1 MAETLVSI
9 ALQQLAKIMEEQVKL
24 VTGVEEDVRT
34 LKSNLQ
40 SIQGVL
46 VEAEKKQF
54 ENVPIKQWLDNLKDV
69 SYAIDDVL
77 DEWSTAIVRAQTEED
92 DFSHSW
98 FESQL
103 LQFPFLR
110 QVCSFLPI
118 NSCFACTEFGNRYEI
133 ARKIKKLNARLDDI
147 AKERKRYTFK
157 LTEGN
162 EEVNKPLV
170 VTSAIDVA
178 EVKGREQD
186 KTAIKKMLMVESGNR
201 SNLQLQV
208 VSIAG
213 IGGLGKTTLAKL
225 VYNDKDVEKYFENRV
240 WVSVSK
246 PFDEVKIAK
255 SILEILTDAASFFNE
270 FETIMQHIQKLVKGK
285 RFLLVL
291 DDVWEDGPSKWERMR
306 DSFTSASLGS
316 SILLTT
322 RDMSVPG
329 NMGCRRDCLFKLGKL
344 SLEDC
349 WSIFSEIAFFQ
360 KNNEERGR
368 LEAIGREI
376 VEKCDGLPMAAKTL
390 ACLLRSKQSWKEWQS
405 VLDSEV
411 WELDGLWEKGSET
424 QSGFASL
431 WLSYYNMVSE
441 LRPCFS
447 YCSIFPKDHEIK
459 KDVLI
464 QLWMAQ
470 GYLRQTPAEDMER
483 IGEKYF
489 QNLAAFSF
497 FEELKKDDY
506 GNIISCKMYNIV
518 HDFAKYIRKNE
529 CLSIKVDGGEELRTD
544 SLGKEVRHL
553 RVMLGKEVSFPSSI
567 YRLKNLRSLWVQSK
581 GNSMI
586 GAALPNLFS
595 GLTCLRTL
603 NLSNCNIVEIPS
615 TISKLIHLRQ
625 IDLSYN
631 KELKE
636 LPETLCEL
644 YNLQTLNIS
653 WCVSLVKLPRGIE
666 KLINLRHLNNGGFE
680 GVLPKGIRRLSCL
693 RSLDRF
699 GIGHDGEE
707 SCTLGDMKGLNSLQG
722 YFCIRGLENVADVDE
737 GKQAELKK
745 KTEVSPLELRFGK
758 GDAEWRKSHD
768 GELLDALEPP
778 PYVQE
783 LRVYDYQGST
793 VFPTWMISLTSLKTL
808 LLTNCKAC
816 QHLPPLGQLPSLEF
830 LRIWGM
836 DGIKKVGPEFLGTE
850 TQSALVVA
858 FPRLIKLRFVRMRNL
873 EGWADEFSIKRTI
886 MPRLRTLSFA
896 WCPKLKAVPDQML
909 GKATLQELIF
919 TCSPILK
926 QRYQK
931 GTGEDWHKISH
942 IPNIKVWNFGEKRFL
957 KLLEERGLIL
967 HS

>member
-9 ALQQLAKIMEEQVKL
+9 ALQQLAKIMEEQLKL
-24 VTGVEEDVRT
+24 
-34 LKSNLQ
+34 
-40 SIQGVL
+40 
-46 VEAEKKQF
+46 
-54 ENVPIKQWLDNLKDV
+54 DV

-246 PFDEVKIAK
+246 PFDE
-255 SILEILTDAASFFNE
+255 
-270 FETIMQHIQKLVKGK
+270 
-285 RFLLVL
+285 
-291 DDVWEDGPSKWERMR
+291 
-306 DSFTSASLGS
+306 
-316 SILLTT
+316 
-322 RDMSVPG
+322 
-329 NMGCRRDCLFKLGKL
+329 
-344 SLEDC
+344 
-349 WSIFSEIAFFQ
+349 

-447 YCSIFPKDHEIK
+447 SCSIFPKDHEIK

-483 IGEKYF
+483 IGEK
-489 QNLAAFSF
+489 
-497 FEELKKDDY
+497 
-506 GNIISCKMYNIV
+506 
-518 HDFAKYIRKNE
+518 KNE
-529 CLSIKVDGGEELRTD
+529 CLSIEVDGGEELRTD

-693 RSLDRF
+693 RSLDLF

-707 SCTLGDMKGLNSLQG
+707 SCTLGDMKGLNNLQG
-722 YFCIRGLENVADVDE
+722 YFCIRGLENVAAVDE

-793 VFPTWMISLTSLKTL
+793 VFPTWMISLTSLKRL
-808 LLTNCKAC
+808 LLTNCEAC

-850 TQSALVVA
+850 TQSASVVA
-858 FPRLIKLRFVRMRNL
+858 FPRLIELRFVRMRNL
-873 EGWADEFSIKRTI
+873 EGWADEFSIKKNNAKASHSVLCLVPKVEGSAKSDAGEGNIARVNIHLLPYAET
-886 MPRLRTLSFA
+886 TL
-896 WCPKLKAVPDQML
+896 PE
-909 GKATLQELIF
+909 G
-919 TCSPILK
+919 
-926 QRYQK
+926 
-931 GTGEDWHKISH
+931 DW
-942 IPNIKVWNFGEKRFL
+942 
-957 KLLEERGLIL
+957 
-967 HS
+967 

>member
-1 MAETLVSI
+1 MV
-9 ALQQLAKIMEEQVKL
+9 
-24 VTGVEEDVRT
+24 
-34 LKSNLQ
+34 
-40 SIQGVL
+40 
-46 VEAEKKQF
+46 
-54 ENVPIKQWLDNLKDV
+54 DNLKDV

-147 AKERKRYTFK
+147 AKERK
-157 LTEGN
+157 
-162 EEVNKPLV
+162 
-170 VTSAIDVA
+170 
-178 EVKGREQD
+178 REQD

-316 SILLTT
+316 SILVTT

-529 CLSIKVDGGEELRTD
+529 CLSIEVDGGEELRTD

-586 GAALPNLFS
+586 GAALPNLF
-595 GLTCLRTL
+595 R
-603 NLSNCNIVEIPS
+603 
-615 TISKLIHLRQ
+615 
-625 IDLSYN
+625 IDLFEN
-631 KELKE
+631 LK
-636 LPETLCEL
+636 PE
-644 YNLQTLNIS
+644 
-653 WCVSLVKLPRGIE
+653 
-666 KLINLRHLNNGGFE
+666 
-680 GVLPKGIRRLSCL
+680 
-693 RSLDRF
+693 
-699 GIGHDGEE
+699 
-707 SCTLGDMKGLNSLQG
+707 
-722 YFCIRGLENVADVDE
+722 
-737 GKQAELKK
+737 
-745 KTEVSPLELRFGK
+745 
-758 GDAEWRKSHD
+758 
-768 GELLDALEPP
+768 
-778 PYVQE
+778 
-783 LRVYDYQGST
+783 
-793 VFPTWMISLTSLKTL
+793 
-808 LLTNCKAC
+808 
-816 QHLPPLGQLPSLEF
+816 QL
-830 LRIWGM
+830 
-836 DGIKKVGPEFLGTE
+836 
-850 TQSALVVA
+850 
-858 FPRLIKLRFVRMRNL
+858 
-873 EGWADEFSIKRTI
+873 
-886 MPRLRTLSFA
+886 
-896 WCPKLKAVPDQML
+896 
-909 GKATLQELIF
+909 
-919 TCSPILK
+919 
-926 QRYQK
+926 
-931 GTGEDWHKISH
+931 
-942 IPNIKVWNFGEKRFL
+942 
-957 KLLEERGLIL
+957 
-967 HS
+967 

>member
-46 VEAEKKQF
+46 VEAEKNNLKCSHQA
-54 ENVPIKQWLDNLKDV
+54 WLDNLKDV

-246 PFDEVKIAK
+246 PFDE
-255 SILEILTDAASFFNE
+255 
-270 FETIMQHIQKLVKGK
+270 
-285 RFLLVL
+285 
-291 DDVWEDGPSKWERMR
+291 
-306 DSFTSASLGS
+306 
-316 SILLTT
+316 
-322 RDMSVPG
+322 
-329 NMGCRRDCLFKLGKL
+329 
-344 SLEDC
+344 
-349 WSIFSEIAFFQ
+349 

-529 CLSIKVDGGEELRTD
+529 CLSIKVNGGEELRTD

-595 GLTCLRTL
+595 RLTCLRTL

-707 SCTLGDMKGLNSLQG
+707 SCTLGDMKGLNNLQG

-783 LRVYDYQGST
+783 LR
-793 VFPTWMISLTSLKTL
+793 
-808 LLTNCKAC
+808 
-816 QHLPPLGQLPSLEF
+816 LPSLEF

-850 TQSALVVA
+850 TQSASVVA

-919 TCSPILK
+919 TCSLC
-926 QRYQK
+926 
-931 GTGEDWHKISH
+931 
-942 IPNIKVWNFGEKRFL
+942 
-957 KLLEERGLIL
+957 
-967 HS
+967 